1 MAADS
6 TLDEPSSADEP
17 SSVEAPDRG
26 SRSAWLVV
34 ALALSFVGLVAMVAM
49 LAPAGGC
56 GGG

>member
-1 MAADS
+1 MTAE
-6 TLDEPSSADEP
+6 TTPDELSSAD
-17 SSVEAPDRG
+17 APDRG
-26 SRSAWLVV
+26 SRSVWLVV

>member
-1 MAADS
+1 MAADP
-6 TLDEPSSADEP
+6 TPSDIPPE
-17 SSVEAPDRG
+17 DRG
-26 SRSAWLVV
+26 SVSAWLVV

>member
-1 MAADS
+1 MAAE
-6 TLDEPSSADEP
+6 TTPDEASRA
-17 SSVEAPDRG
+17 EAPDPE
-26 SRSAWLVV
+26 SRSVWLVV